1 MSKQI
6 GIPRIVI
13 SRSAVTAILSV
24 LFVACWSSG
33 FIGAKLGAGS
43 AEVLTLLMWR
53 FLPLAAVLV
62 PNVWLSARRR
72 NTMPTARALG
82 RQVVIGML
90 SQSGYLLSVYWAV
103 DLGVNTGTTA
113 LIDGIQPLVAAAL
126 LGPVL
131 GVAVPRMQ
139 WVGLAI
145 GLAGVAMVTAADAG
159 AGASAPWWA
168 YAIPFLG
175 MVSLVASTFVQQR
188 APTSTPPLQ
197 ALAIHCST
205 SAIAFTVL
213 AVASGKAVPPSVNTF
228 WIALLW
234 LIVLSTFGGYGLYW
248 LLLRRIGI
256 TSVNTLMFL
265 IAPVTAVWGAL
276 MFGESF
282 TPFTALGLAV
292 GIVAVIVVTRVD
304 DRPKKQDE
312 SADSCTV
319 RASITSR

>member
-6 GIPRIVI
+6 GIPRIVT
-13 SRSAVTAILSV
+13 SRSAVTATLSV

-43 AEVLTLLMWR
+43 AEVSTLLMWR

-62 PNVWLSARRR
+62 PIVWLSARRL
-72 NTMPTARALG
+72 NAMPTPRAFG
-82 RQVVIGML
+82 RQVVIGIL

-139 WVGLAI
+139 WIGLAI

-159 AGASAPWWA
+159 AGTSAPWWA

-175 MVSLVASTFVQQR
+175 MLSLVASTFVQQR
-188 APTSTPPLQ
+188 APASTPPLQ

-205 SAIAFTVL
+205 SAIVFTTL
-213 AVASGKAVPPSVNTF
+213 AIASGAAVPPSVSIF

-282 TPFTALGLAV
+282 TPFTALGLAA
-292 GIVAVIVVTRVD
+292 GIVAVVVVTRVD
-304 DRPKKQDE
+304 NRPKKQDE
-312 SADSCTV
+312 STDSCPA
-319 RASITSR
+319 RAPITSR